1 MSLWNFTLLILGCCL
16 LLFASDSQPRFLAGV
31 LFFTATLGIALQEFD
46 LSLTSRWIGTTLYI
60 ILNIVAAALSPL
72 QYFLPR
78 SKPRSKVNP
87 GILVHHPDVEQKV
100 DISVDIVAVHGLGS
114 NPDWAWTHEET
125 GAMWLKHFLP
135 KACPRARIMA
145 FNHNSAWDINAPVK
159 SVDVCGQQL
168 LDALN
173 TSRAETDRPI
183 IFIGH
188 SFGGIIIKKVP
199 VSPGGTCGTS
209 YWLGSSTELL
219 EALEPGAKSL
229 RELNDSFLK
238 GYGRY
243 DLVGFFET
251 FKSGIWGVPLLLA
264 ADKDACGFSGKPNIA
279 LDSDHIGM
287 NKFRSETEHNYLLV
301 LTEIKRMVEKVQ
313 QEQSKVLNYEQNKC
327 LQTLF
332 FHQLEDRREAI
343 EQSDE
348 STHQWIS
355 SDTTFQDWVDKKHQL
370 IWISGKPGAGKS
382 TLSKYLVDHVMQREG
397 RYNKPG
403 TAIATFFFNDRGSE
417 LEKSRRGFLQSL
429 VYQIL
434 QQIPRLF
441 KHIIPEYRSR
451 NSETTSSKYPLSFL
465 EKALL
470 AMIGDPEAKS
480 ILFVIDALDECD
492 KTEKEWLLKLIF
504 KSLGE
509 HPSQPHIFITSRED
523 STIQRY
529 LKGYRYPTIK
539 LDVVNKNDIQAYAG
553 IELQCLFEDPDYQA
567 DDIKDLKETVIGRSQ
582 GVFLW
587 VTLVIRELKE
597 QMDDGGTVL
606 ELKETL
612 DAIPNNLLGFY
623 DRIFKKLDAETKG
636 EAWRILV
643 WVLFG
648 ERPLTVADFRYAVAV
663 GSPTRNFDSLASM
676 RGFIKTPTQMEKQ
689 VRKIC
694 GGLLEFKIRTGTPE
708 DLDGSNKS
716 IQLIHQSVK
725 DFLLNKE
732 VSATSSFWI
741 VPSEAHNHLARVC
754 LTYVT
759 FPEIA
764 EFPLSYPQLSRG
776 EPNRPFL
783 EYATIYW
790 THHVSLAVCETVGG
804 RQMEKFKWP
813 ETNKFNT
820 WRENLRLLTFGRMSF
835 KTPLAVASET
845 GLLDDFQHFLALETE
860 SDPDH
865 QRQVLGEALIGAS
878 FGGQEKCVELLLT
891 KGTDAN
897 FSTERRGGPL
907 HAASGRGHEKILQML
922 LQGDIDVN
930 LRGRKDETALQL
942 AAERGHER
950 IVKMLLDH
958 GADVNIQ
965 GRRSN
970 TALQAAAIEGHDR
983 IVQLLIEHGADVNLE
998 GGEFGSALQAA
1009 AARGHVKTVMLLL
1022 EGKADV
1028 NIRSE
1033 NYKSAL
1039 QAAAERGDGKVARLL
1054 LQKGADVN
1062 LDSFEHGSALQLAA
1076 AGGHEN
1082 IVRLLLTK
1090 DVDIGL
1096 KGGKY
1101 GTALQAAAAGG
1112 HEKIAL
1118 LLLAK
1123 GFDINLEDSNY
1134 GSALQLAAA
1143 QGHESVARLLLDKGF
1158 DVNIKG
1164 GDYGNA
1170 LQAAAAGGYTN
1181 IVKMF
1186 LVNGAEV
1193 NLEGGD
1199 FGSALQAAAAEG
1211 HEEIVRMLLEHGAD
1225 TDMEGGFFGSALQAA
1240 AAEGYEEI
1248 VRFLLEKDGNVN
1260 IVGGERYGSALHS
1273 AAERGHESIVFLL
1286 LKKNANVNLI
1296 GGEFGTPLQAAIM
1309 GGHEQIV
1316 YMLLREGADPNLQTE
1331 QQKYK
1336 SPLQAAAEKGHEFTV
1351 KMLLDNGADV
1361 NLEGGTYGN
1370 ALQAAAERGN
1380 ETIMRL
1386 LLEKGADVNLKG
1398 GTYGSSLQAAA
1409 ISRNGLVIVQ
1419 MLLAKGAD
1427 VNTTGGTYGS
1437 ALQAAVVRGNESVVR
1452 ILLQNDADVNQKEG
1466 FYGSALHAAAIHDYT
1481 DIAQLII
1488 DQGVDV
1494 NISNEEYGT
1503 PLQAA
1508 VERGNDKFVQLL
1520 VENGAQLLDGRN

>member
-188 SFGGIIIKKVP
+188 SFGGIIIKKALVIAGQKSFDSRYVALKKSMLGAIFLGVP
-199 VSPGGTCGTS
+199 HDGSRLTLIGKLISYSS

-355 SDTTFQDWVDKKHQL
+355 SDTTFQDWIDKKHQL

-451 NSETTSSKYPLSFL
+451 NSETASSKYPLSFL

-790 THHVSLAVCETVGG
+790 THHVSLAVSETVGG

-820 WRENLRLLTFGRMSF
+820 WRENLL
-835 KTPLAVASET
+835 
-845 GLLDDFQHFLALETE
+845 
-860 SDPDH
+860 
-865 QRQVLGEALIGAS
+865 
-878 FGGQEKCVELLLT
+878 
-891 KGTDAN
+891 
-897 FSTERRGGPL
+897 
-907 HAASGRGHEKILQML
+907 
-922 LQGDIDVN
+922 
-930 LRGRKDETALQL
+930 
-942 AAERGHER
+942 
-950 IVKMLLDH
+950 
-958 GADVNIQ
+958 
-965 GRRSN
+965 
-970 TALQAAAIEGHDR
+970 
-983 IVQLLIEHGADVNLE
+983 
-998 GGEFGSALQAA
+998 
-1009 AARGHVKTVMLLL
+1009 
-1022 EGKADV
+1022 
-1028 NIRSE
+1028 
-1033 NYKSAL
+1033 
-1039 QAAAERGDGKVARLL
+1039 
-1054 LQKGADVN
+1054 
-1062 LDSFEHGSALQLAA
+1062 
-1076 AGGHEN
+1076 
-1082 IVRLLLTK
+1082 
-1090 DVDIGL
+1090 
-1096 KGGKY
+1096 
-1101 GTALQAAAAGG
+1101 
-1112 HEKIAL
+1112 
-1118 LLLAK
+1118 
-1123 GFDINLEDSNY
+1123 
-1134 GSALQLAAA
+1134 
-1143 QGHESVARLLLDKGF
+1143 
-1158 DVNIKG
+1158 
-1164 GDYGNA
+1164 
-1170 LQAAAAGGYTN
+1170 
-1181 IVKMF
+1181 
-1186 LVNGAEV
+1186 
-1193 NLEGGD
+1193 
-1199 FGSALQAAAAEG
+1199 
-1211 HEEIVRMLLEHGAD
+1211 
-1225 TDMEGGFFGSALQAA
+1225 
-1240 AAEGYEEI
+1240 
-1248 VRFLLEKDGNVN
+1248 
-1260 IVGGERYGSALHS
+1260 GGERYGSALHS

-1309 GGHEQIV
+1309 GGHEQTV

-1331 QQKYK
+1331 QQKHK

-1386 LLEKGADVNLKG
+1386 L
-1398 GTYGSSLQAAA
+1398 
-1409 ISRNGLVIVQ
+1409 
-1419 MLLAKGAD
+1419 
-1427 VNTTGGTYGS
+1427 
-1437 ALQAAVVRGNESVVR
+1437 
-1452 ILLQNDADVNQKEG
+1452 
-1466 FYGSALHAAAIHDYT
+1466 
-1481 DIAQLII
+1481 
-1488 DQGVDV
+1488 
-1494 NISNEEYGT
+1494 
-1503 PLQAA
+1503 
-1508 VERGNDKFVQLL
+1508 
-1520 VENGAQLLDGRN
+1520 